1 MISAAIV
8 GLGWWGKKLSQVI
21 AGSSALKIVRGVE
34 PNAAALEGFNPGFPV
49 SGDFDAALADKSVQ
63 AVILATPHTMHD
75 AQIEKA
81 VAAGKHVFCEKPLS
95 LTAAGAALSVK
106 RCAEKKL
113 VLGMGHERRFEP
125 PVVELMRDARA
136 GVFGTLMQL
145 EGNFS
150 HDKFTALAAGNW
162 RLSSEHAPAG
172 GMTATGIH
180 LLDIATALF
189 GPAQDVSVA
198 SATLASNIT
207 NGDTSCALVRYK
219 SGATAY
225 VSTMMATP
233 FISRIAVFGRDG
245 WMEIRDKAHVENP
258 QGWIVTRCKKGGE
271 PTMTEVKPTEAVR
284 ANLEAFAAAC
294 EGKAA
299 YPITGEELQRN
310 IAVMEAIFKSAKSG
324 KMEAVA

>member
-8 GLGWWGKKLSQVI
+8 GLGWWGKKLTQVI
-21 AGSSALKIVRGVE
+21 AGSPALRIVRGVD
-34 PNAAALEGFNPGFPV
+34 PNAAAVADFNPGFPI
-49 SGDFDAALADKSVQ
+49 SGDLDAALADPQVQ
-63 AVILATPHTMHD
+63 AVILATPHSLHD
-75 AQIEKA
+75 SQIEKA

-95 LTAAGAALSVK
+95 LTGAGAALSVK

-113 VLGMGHERRFEP
+113 VLGIGHERRFEP
-125 PVVELMRDARA
+125 AVAQMMADARA

-150 HDKFTALAAGNW
+150 HDKFTTLAAGNW
-162 RLSSEHAPAG
+162 RLSAENAPAG
-172 GMTATGIH
+172 GMTATGVH

-189 GPAQDVSVA
+189 GAAADVSVA
-198 SATLASNIT
+198 SATLASTIP

-225 VSTMMATP
+225 VATMLATP
-233 FISRIAVFGRDG
+233 FISRVALFGRDG

-258 QGWIVTRCKKGGE
+258 QGWIVTRCRKGEE

-284 ANLEAFAAAC
+284 ANLEAFAHAC

-299 YPITGEELQRN
+299 YPITGDEMMRN
-310 IAVMEAIFKSAKSG
+310 AAVMEAIFKSAKSSTL
-324 KMEAVA
+324 EAVA